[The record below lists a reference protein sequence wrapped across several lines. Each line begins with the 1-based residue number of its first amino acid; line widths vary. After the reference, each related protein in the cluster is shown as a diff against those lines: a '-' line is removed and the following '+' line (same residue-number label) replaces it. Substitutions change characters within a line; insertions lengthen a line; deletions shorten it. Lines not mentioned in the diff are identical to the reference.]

1 MSPGIRVMPPRS
13 TDTVPWG
20 ETSRTFCDSVPQ
32 LYRSLTFS
40 TKRITSAGY
49 ARAESEPGAVLGM
62 RESGNLVDSQRSSG
76 NNPTRTVT
84 LRGKSIRLSPLEYEV
99 LQVLARA
106 APQMV
111 SYQDLLE
118 AVWGYGSGDKRNY
131 LKLYIRYLRVK
142 LEEDPAS
149 PKLIIN
155 ERGKGYR
162 LAV

>member
-1 MSPGIRVMPPRS
+1 MRSPRIR
-13 TDTVPWG
+13 
-20 ETSRTFCDSVPQ
+20 
-32 LYRSLTFS
+32 
-40 TKRITSAGY
+40 
-49 ARAESEPGAVLGM
+49 
-62 RESGNLVDSQRSSG
+62 VDSQRLFS
-76 NNPTRTVT
+76 NKATRTVT
-84 LRGKSIRLSPLEYEV
+84 LRGKGIRLSPLEYEV

-131 LKLYIRYLRVK
+131 LKLYIRYLRAK
-142 LEEDPAS
+142 LEEDPAI

>member
-1 MSPGIRVMPPRS
+1 MPAVWSNRHHTPALEIKRPAKAVPRTEAGLGGNDDKGIITPRGKFIRDDGSRRNTPG
-13 TDTVPWG
+13 
-20 ETSRTFCDSVPQ
+20 
-32 LYRSLTFS
+32 
-40 TKRITSAGY
+40 
-49 ARAESEPGAVLGM
+49 
-62 RESGNLVDSQRSSG
+62 GNRGVCS
-76 NNPTRTVT
+76 TVT

>member
-1 MSPGIRVMPPRS
+1 
-13 TDTVPWG
+13 
-20 ETSRTFCDSVPQ
+20 
-32 LYRSLTFS
+32 
-40 TKRITSAGY
+40 
-49 ARAESEPGAVLGM
+49 M

-131 LKLYIRYLRVK
+131 LKLYIRYLRAK
-142 LEEDPAS
+142 LEEDPAI